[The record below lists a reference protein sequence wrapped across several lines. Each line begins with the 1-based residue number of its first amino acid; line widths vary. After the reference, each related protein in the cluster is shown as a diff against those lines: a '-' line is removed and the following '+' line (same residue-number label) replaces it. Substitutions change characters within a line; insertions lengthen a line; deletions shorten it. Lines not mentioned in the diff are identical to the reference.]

1 MNVYIYIGPHQ
12 HSEAYAYM
20 STFGHSLR
28 DQNYTV
34 HVCAQSREWGAR
46 TVATCTATPKI
57 YWDRVGNLRSV
68 MDSVG
73 HGRYISFGAWVG
85 LTMSQFVPWNSALFK
100 HPSHVLRGV
109 EKPEDDANCSP
120 VIFKF
125 CGRSGANFSSGLIW
139 LVTALQPQRACAT
152 RSGYREER
160 SR

>member
-1 MNVYIYIGPHQ
+1 MNVC
-12 HSEAYAYM
+12 
-20 STFGHSLR
+20 FGLYWPSSAQSSICIHVHLGTVWEINTE
-28 DQNYTV
+28 QNYTV

-120 VIFKF
+120 
-125 CGRSGANFSSGLIW
+125 SSVGGVVRTFRAGWSDWSQHFII
-139 LVTALQPQRACAT
+139 QPQRARAT
-152 RSGYREER
+152 RSI
-160 SR
+160 